1 MEPERIDLSA
11 LDPAAEQPAYERM
24 VRRIMDAAAPE
35 LTRRA
40 RETGPLGLVERWA
53 RPTLAAAAII
63 AALAAG
69 ALFAT
74 DRPEPAMASASVVE
88 ALGVPSPAA
97 DWLEAG
103 RQPDAGDLVL
113 AMERRR

>member
-11 LDPAAEQPAYERM
+11 LDPAADQLAYERM

-35 LTRRA
+35 LARRA
-40 RETGPLGLVERWA
+40 RDTGPLALVVGWA

-69 ALFAT
+69 ALLST
-74 DRPEPAMASASVVE
+74 DRPEPATSSASVVE
-88 ALGVPSPAA
+88 ALGVPFPAA